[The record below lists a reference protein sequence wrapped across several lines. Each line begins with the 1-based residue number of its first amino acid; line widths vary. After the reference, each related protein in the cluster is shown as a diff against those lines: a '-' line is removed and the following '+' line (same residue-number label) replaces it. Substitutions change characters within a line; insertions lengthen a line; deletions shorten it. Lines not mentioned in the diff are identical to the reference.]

1 LDLEFTKEK
10 SATGVYVFP
19 GSTAVLSRTQVRG
32 FGKGVIG
39 HIGPEEVTILGGAG
53 FPEASLQLQQLVVH
67 GAIVA
72 EIGIP

>member
-1 LDLEFTKEK
+1 LDLEPNPRTW
-10 SATGVYVFP
+10 
-19 GSTAVLSRTQVRG
+19 VLLNARG
-32 FGKGVIG
+32 GLFLREHGGRAGKHVKGVIG